1 MTRNAKFA
9 LFLALA
15 IGGGGGIALSTLAVI
30 GPLHH
35 GAPSTARI
43 VAATL
48 IVAIAMGW
56 TCIFATRAHFARDEF
71 KRQREISAYYWG
83 GWFGIAASTPIF
95 FFIALGGV
103 GPLASIHMQPLGA
116 FASGYVLAPICAFL
130 GGIVARLWLRHRDS
144 QQ

>member
-1 MTRNAKFA
+1 VTRNGKFA
-9 LFLALA
+9 VFLALA
-15 IGGGGGIALSTLAVI
+15 IVGGIAIALSTLAVI

-35 GAPSTARI
+35 GAPSTPRI

-48 IVAIAMGW
+48 IIAIAMGW

-95 FFIALGGV
+95 FFIALGGL
-103 GPLASIHMQPLGA
+103 GRLAGVHMQPLGA
-116 FASGYVLAPICAFL
+116 FASGYMLPPICAFL
-130 GGIVARLWLRHRDS
+130 GGVAARIWLRHRDS
-144 QQ
+144 RQ